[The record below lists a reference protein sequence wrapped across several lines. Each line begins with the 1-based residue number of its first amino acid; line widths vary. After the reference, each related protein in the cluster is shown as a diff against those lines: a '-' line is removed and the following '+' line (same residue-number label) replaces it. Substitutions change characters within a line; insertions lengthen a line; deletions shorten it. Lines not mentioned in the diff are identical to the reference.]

1 MTVNAAIGPPNQGS
15 QTRGSQTRGT
25 PTKGILEPG
34 KTVQRKPRQ
43 HFILCFARDPPP
55 NPAACPNPKH
65 QRSQNTPSLI
75 TLDTRARPTKRIRRA
90 WKQTSRKN
98 NRVHRRLGGHS
109 GGPSTRSHPEL
120 GRETRPRQW
129 YFGLSRGRVGRR
141 QVFHEH
147 EKHEHRNIT
156 DIQTPNNAPSPKR
169 FAKKKGRA
177 LINDLRSPTN
187 AGWSSPVARQAH
199 NLKVA
204 GSNPAPATKYIKP
217 LAPKRRGLF
226 ACGSRVGGRW
236 TGDVFWRIGF
246 HLRFRSFSKR
256 SLAPTA
262 SGKL

>member
-1 MTVNAAIGPPNQGS
+1 MSQPETSTKSKHTIVNH
-15 QTRGSQTRGT
+15 TR
-25 PTKGILEPG
+25 
-34 KTVQRKPRQ
+34 
-43 HFILCFARDPPP
+43 H
-55 NPAACPNPKH
+55 
-65 QRSQNTPSLI
+65 
-75 TLDTRARPTKRIRRA
+75 ARPSHEADKASVETNVEHVE
-90 WKQTSRKN
+90 KN

-226 ACGSRVGGRW
+226 ACGQAMGKRDDPRPRKITRTGGP
-236 TGDVFWRIGF
+236 
-246 HLRFRSFSKR
+246 RSEQQLNTRRLCHSNR
-256 SLAPTA
+256 SG
-262 SGKL
+262 S